1 MIFELWYNVE
11 EFSYTLLGTRE
22 ESDDKAFY
30 DSQVIGSE
38 KVHEFEAE
46 DLNVAIIK
54 RNEFLGWK

>member
-11 EFSYTLLGTRE
+11 EFSYTLLGTRA

-30 DSQVIGSE
+30 DSQIIGSE
-38 KVHEFEAE
+38 KVYEFEAE
-46 DLNVAIIK
+46 DLNVALVK